1 MMTKNHSVLLTYCFV
16 ALSFAIHPASAADA
30 PGRRQLHLPDQPYPY
45 SKLWV
50 PAYAAET
57 ARQFDNTPADNPI
70 TDHGATLGRV
80 LFYDK
85 SLSKNGTVSCASCHK
100 QSLAFTDDAPLS
112 VGFDGRQVDRNSMSL
127 VNSRFYRRG
136 KFFWDERAETLERQV
151 LMPIENPIEMGHSI
165 GLLIDQL
172 TRDPIYRP
180 LFQSA
185 FGDAAITE
193 DRIAKSL
200 AQFVRSIV
208 SFDSRYDQG
217 RERATSV
224 DEPFANF
231 TDQENAGKRL
241 FFGEARCATCHVD
254 DDQADEASDLSDLH
268 FSPQRQSAF
277 FFMNRPVV
285 NGIDTE
291 PYEASG
297 STVSVGN
304 GQLVKT
310 PGIQYNADV
319 GVARISAARDDIGR
333 FKSPSLRCVD
343 VTGPYMHDG
352 RFRTIEAV
360 VEHYNWSIRPHMNL
374 DPRLQKLDN
383 SGIALPQAEVDALVA
398 FLRTLTD
405 ESLLTDPKFSD
416 PFVSAQSVDAE
427 K

>member
-1 MMTKNHSVLLTYCFV
+1 MTQHHSRLLACCLVSLAFIIRS
-16 ALSFAIHPASAADA
+16 LSAADA
-30 PGRRQLHLPDQPYPY
+30 PGPRQLHLPAQPYSY
-45 SKLWV
+45 SELRV
-50 PAYAAET
+50 PTYAAET
-57 ARQFDNTPADNPI
+57 ARQFDNTPVDNPI
-70 TDHGATLGRV
+70 TDDGATLGRV

-85 SLSKNGTVSCASCHK
+85 SLSKNATVSCASCHK
-100 QSLAFTDDAPLS
+100 QSLAFTDDEPLS
-112 VGFDGRQVDRNSMSL
+112 VGFDGRRVDRNSMSL

-136 KFFWDERAETLERQV
+136 KFFWDERAETLEQQV

-165 GLLIDQL
+165 EVLIGQL
-172 TRDPIYRP
+172 THDPIYRP
-180 LFQSA
+180 LFQAA
-185 FGDAAITE
+185 FGDATVTA
-193 DRIAKSL
+193 DRIAKAL

-208 SFDSRYDQG
+208 SFNSRYDQG
-217 RERATSV
+217 REQATSV
-224 DEPFANF
+224 NEPFVNF
-231 TDQENAGKRL
+231 TDQENEGKRL

-254 DDQADEASDLSDLH
+254 GGQADEESDLFDLD
-268 FSPQRQSAF
+268 FSAQRQSAI

-291 PYEASG
+291 PYQASG
-297 STVSVGN
+297 TTVSVGN

-310 PGIQYNADV
+310 PGIQYDADV
-319 GVARISAARDDIGR
+319 GVARISTTQDDVGR

-405 ESLLTDPKFSD
+405 ESLLTDPKYSD
-416 PFVSAQSVDAE
+416 PFVSTQSGDQE

>member
-1 MMTKNHSVLLTYCFV
+1 MLRTRLLILF
-16 ALSFAIHPASAADA
+16 LAIVFLPQGLRSAGGVETAHV
-30 PGRRQLHLPDQPYPY
+30 RQLHLPDQPYRY
-45 SKLWV
+45 SELRV
-50 PAYAAET
+50 PAYAAEA
-57 ARQFDNTPADNPI
+57 ARRFDNTPADNPI

-85 SLSKNGTVSCASCHK
+85 TLSKNGSVSCASCHK
-100 QSLAFTDDAPLS
+100 QSLAFTDDEPFS
-112 VGFDGRQVDRNSMSL
+112 VGFDGRKVDRNSMSL
-127 VNSRFYRRG
+127 VNARFYRRG
-136 KFFWDERAETLERQV
+136 KFFWDERADTLEEQV
-151 LMPIENPIEMGHSI
+151 LMPIENPIEMGNSLDTLVVQI
-165 GLLIDQL
+165 
-172 TRDPIYRP
+172 TNDPIYPP
-180 LFQSA
+180 LFASA
-185 FGDAAITE
+185 FGDPTVDSE
-193 DRIAKSL
+193 RIAKAL

-217 RERATSV
+217 RDQAESV
-224 DEPFANF
+224 EEAFVNF
-231 TDQENAGKRL
+231 TDEENEGKRL

-254 DDQADEASDLSDLH
+254 GGQSDDESDLFDLQ
-268 FSPQRQSAF
+268 FSSQRQSAF
-277 FFMNRPVV
+277 FYMNRPVV

-291 PYEASG
+291 PYEANQRSTNVG
-297 STVSVGN
+297 S

-310 PGIQYNADV
+310 PAITYKADV
-319 GVARISAARDDIGR
+319 GVGLISARQEDIGR

-405 ESLLTDPKFSD
+405 HSLLADPKFSD
-416 PFVSAQSVDAE
+416 PFAAAGDSDE
-427 K
+427 